1 VTTGSVPGIR
11 LSGDSLATWKEALV
25 PFRSRN
31 STQFHNAAWIGWN
44 NRIAGDDTTKVGRP
58 AAYEISL
65 GDSLRSAWRI
75 DGQSALVF
83 SLAVTDAKPGPRQP
97 ARDTTKRDTTK
108 KATPARRP
116 PARRPS
122 GPDTT
127 AVDLSVE
134 LVDAA
139 GASARVPLSTYGPI
153 RRPVESYIY
162 RRAGRD
168 KLRFGSLSEI
178 VLQTYVIP
186 FEEWRRV
193 SPSLNLDRVTKV
205 RLVFDKTP
213 VGSLILDNIGFSR
226 ISRDFLIA
234 NGSGQ

>member
-1 VTTGSVPGIR
+1 
-11 LSGDSLATWKEALV
+11 
-25 PFRSRN
+25 
-31 STQFHNAAWIGWN
+31 
-44 NRIAGDDTTKVGRP
+44 
-58 AAYEISL
+58 
-65 GDSLRSAWRI
+65 I
-75 DGQSALVF
+75 DGASAFVF

-108 KATPARRP
+108 KAAPVRRP
-116 PARRPS
+116 PPRRPS

-127 AVDLSVE
+127 AIDLSVE
-134 LVDAA
+134 LVDAS
-139 GASARVPLSTYGPI
+139 GTSARVPLSTYGPV

-186 FEEWRRV
+186 FEEWRRT
-193 SPSLNLDRVTKV
+193 SPNLNLGQVTKV
-205 RLVFDKTP
+205 RLVFDRTP
-213 VGSLILDNIGFSR
+213 LGSVIVDNIGFSR